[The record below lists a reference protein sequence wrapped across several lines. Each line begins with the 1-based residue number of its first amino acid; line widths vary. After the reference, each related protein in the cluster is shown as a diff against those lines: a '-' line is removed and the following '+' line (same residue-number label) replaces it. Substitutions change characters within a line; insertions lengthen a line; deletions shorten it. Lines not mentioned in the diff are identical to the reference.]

1 MDIFGNAPVA
11 AGFKPEY
18 PGEFPTLGFEAIHWM
33 TQFLARPT
41 VTRYEPFS
49 PTREQAE
56 FLLRWYRLDPITG
69 QRKYRRGV
77 IQRPK
82 GWGKAES
89 LDNVVPTP
97 DGYKRF
103 GDLRVGDYVYGADGK
118 PTMVV
123 QTHPM
128 IEDYGYTVTAS
139 DGSEG
144 VFHENHT
151 FVVREFTGSARKLVE
166 VSVGSMADRG
176 LAYPRALTKGRT
188 KASKSDVS
196 RFALQE
202 PPSLSNP
209 GTELPVDPYVLGVWL
224 GDGDSDSGR
233 VTFNADDLEHMTA
246 RMGVKEL
253 RLRWNDA
260 HTAAR
265 ATVPGLIV
273 KLRALGVLGNK
284 HIPARYLR
292 ASKADRLEL
301 MRGLMDSD
309 GHVEAS
315 GVRAEYCTTSER
327 LAEGVRG
334 LLFSLGYRPSVL
346 VGAAKLYGREVSKK
360 YRIRFR
366 PRPDYPVVSL
376 PRKVSRIRPLAR
388 APHPRVIADIRRTEQ
403 KVLMRCITVEAP
415 DGQYLTGRSH
425 WVTHN
430 SPFLSAI
437 VAFEALGNCRFAGW
451 DANGRPVGAPWN
463 AERKVEI
470 SLLAVSE
477 DQTRNAFEPMKEM
490 MGTDH
495 LAAYYPGLEVMETRI
510 LLPFNGMIKPRT
522 ASAASFEG
530 TPQVFTIADQTETWL
545 PNNGG
550 VELGAVAKRNMS
562 KTDGT
567 LLEAPN
573 AFVPGAGSFAELT
586 WEAYQKAIAGDS
598 FRDSILY
605 DTRDWGEPDLD
616 DPNSVI
622 AGLEHAYGD
631 SLKSAHGC
639 RIHTP
644 PCGVD
649 GSPYPG
655 GWVNINGVLDDVFDP
670 ATTLSDA
677 ARYFGNKPHAAA
689 DAFLD
694 MSQLAAATFYD
705 LKAAGIQPPSARDKI
720 VLGFDG
726 SWGRSKGITDAT
738 AIVAMR
744 VSDGLSWAVRVWE
757 QPDTAEGRDWEP
769 PRQEIDAVMRQTI
782 QSFDVVDGLFDPSG
796 WETAAAEWENL
807 ISTRRVERQQLSTM
821 TKAPP
826 RYGSMMWRGNQLAA
840 VAAATQALRIA
851 IIEKEVMITGSSD
864 LSRHILNAVYRET
877 RAGKILYKES
887 PSSARKIDA
896 AYALMLAHQ
905 SRLRVLAKGTGADQ
919 TRGVMQPMRIR

>member
-18 PGEFPTLGFEAIHWM
+18 PGELPTLGFEAIHWM

-56 FLLRWYRLDPITG
+56 FLLKWYQLDPITG

-123 QTHPM
+123 QVHPT

-139 DGSEG
+139 DGSEA

-151 FVVREFTGSARKLVE
+151 FVVRALPAPEGELVE
-166 VSVGSMADRG
+166 LSVGDMVKLG
-176 LAYPRALTKGRT
+176 LVFSGAP
-188 KASKSDVS
+188 
-196 RFALQE
+196 RFALQDPPALIFPGAE
-202 PPSLSNP
+202 P
-209 GTELPVDPYVLGVWL
+209 LG
-224 GDGDSDSGR
+224 
-233 VTFNADDLEHMTA
+233 E
-246 RMGVKEL
+246 
-253 RLRWNDA
+253 
-260 HTAAR
+260 AAR
-265 ATVPGLIV
+265 Q
-273 KLRALGVLGNK
+273 
-284 HIPARYLR
+284 
-292 ASKADRLEL
+292 
-301 MRGLMDSD
+301 
-309 GHVEAS
+309 
-315 GVRAEYCTTSER
+315 
-327 LAEGVRG
+327 
-334 LLFSLGYRPSVL
+334 
-346 VGAAKLYGREVSKK
+346 
-360 YRIRFR
+360 
-366 PRPDYPVVSL
+366 
-376 PRKVSRIRPLAR
+376 
-388 APHPRVIADIRRTEQ
+388 RVIAGIRGTAT
-403 KVLMRCITVEAP
+403 KVPMRCITVEAP
-415 DGQYLTGRSH
+415 DGQYITGRSH

-437 VAFEALGNCRFAGW
+437 AAFEALGNCRFAGW

-550 VELGAVAKRNMS
+550 VELGRVAKRNMS

-586 WEAYQKAIAGDS
+586 WEAYQKAISGDS
-598 FRDSILY
+598 FRDSIFY

-631 SLKSAHGC
+631 SLKSSHGC
-639 RIHTP
+639 HIHTP

-744 VSDGLSWAVRVWE
+744 VSDGLSWAVRIWE
-757 QPDTAEGRDWEP
+757 QPDTAEGSDWEP

-807 ISTRRVERQQLSTM
+807 ISTRRVERQQFSTV

-826 RYGSMMWRGNQLAA
+826 RYGSMLWRGNQLSA

-919 TRGVMQPMRIR
+919 TRGVMQPLRIR

>member
-18 PGEFPTLGFEAIHWM
+18 PGELPTLGFEAIHWM

-56 FLLRWYRLDPITG
+56 FLLKWYQLDPITG

-103 GDLRVGDYVYGADGK
+103 GDLRVGDYVYGADGT
-118 PTMVV
+118 PTRIV
-123 QTHPM
+123 QVHPI

-139 DGSEG
+139 DGSEA

-151 FVVREFTGSARKLVE
+151 FVVRALPAPEGELVE
-166 VSVGSMADRG
+166 LSVGDM
-176 LAYPRALTKGRT
+176 
-188 KASKSDVS
+188 
-196 RFALQE
+196 
-202 PPSLSNP
+202 
-209 GTELPVDPYVLGVWL
+209 
-224 GDGDSDSGR
+224 
-233 VTFNADDLEHMTA
+233 
-246 RMGVKEL
+246 
-253 RLRWNDA
+253 
-260 HTAAR
+260 
-265 ATVPGLIV
+265 V
-273 KLRALGVLGNK
+273 KLGLVFSGAPRFTLQDPPALIFPGAEPLGEE
-284 HIPARYLR
+284 ARQ
-292 ASKADRLEL
+292 
-301 MRGLMDSD
+301 
-309 GHVEAS
+309 
-315 GVRAEYCTTSER
+315 
-327 LAEGVRG
+327 
-334 LLFSLGYRPSVL
+334 
-346 VGAAKLYGREVSKK
+346 
-360 YRIRFR
+360 
-366 PRPDYPVVSL
+366 
-376 PRKVSRIRPLAR
+376 
-388 APHPRVIADIRRTEQ
+388 RVIAGIRGTAT

-415 DGQYLTGRSH
+415 DGQYITGRSH

-437 VAFEALGNCRFAGW
+437 AAFEALGNCRFAGW

-586 WEAYQKAIAGDS
+586 WEAYQKAISGDS

-639 RIHTP
+639 HIHTP

-705 LKAAGIQPPSARDKI
+705 LEAAGIQPPSARDKI

-744 VSDGLSWAVRVWE
+744 VSDGLSWAVRIWE

-782 QSFDVVDGLFDPSG
+782 NSFDVVDGLFDPSG

-807 ISTRRVERQQLSTM
+807 ISTRRVERQQLSTL

-826 RYGSMMWRGNQLAA
+826 RYGSMMWRGNQLSA

>member
-56 FLLRWYRLDPITG
+56 FLLRWYRLDPLTG

-82 GWGKAES
+82 GWGK
-89 LDNVVPTP
+89 
-97 DGYKRF
+97 
-103 GDLRVGDYVYGADGK
+103 
-118 PTMVV
+118 
-123 QTHPM
+123 
-128 IEDYGYTVTAS
+128 
-139 DGSEG
+139 
-144 VFHENHT
+144 
-151 FVVREFTGSARKLVE
+151 
-166 VSVGSMADRG
+166 
-176 LAYPRALTKGRT
+176 
-188 KASKSDVS
+188 
-196 RFALQE
+196 
-202 PPSLSNP
+202 
-209 GTELPVDPYVLGVWL
+209 
-224 GDGDSDSGR
+224 
-233 VTFNADDLEHMTA
+233 
-246 RMGVKEL
+246 
-253 RLRWNDA
+253 
-260 HTAAR
+260 
-265 ATVPGLIV
+265 
-273 KLRALGVLGNK
+273 
-284 HIPARYLR
+284 
-292 ASKADRLEL
+292 
-301 MRGLMDSD
+301 
-309 GHVEAS
+309 
-315 GVRAEYCTTSER
+315 
-327 LAEGVRG
+327 
-334 LLFSLGYRPSVL
+334 
-346 VGAAKLYGREVSKK
+346 
-360 YRIRFR
+360 
-366 PRPDYPVVSL
+366 
-376 PRKVSRIRPLAR
+376 
-388 APHPRVIADIRRTEQ
+388 
-403 KVLMRCITVEAP
+403 
-415 DGQYLTGRSH
+415 
-425 WVTHN
+425 

-437 VAFEALGNCRFAGW
+437 AAFEALGNCRFAGW

-463 AERKVEI
+463 EERKVEI

-490 MGTDH
+490 MGTEH

-510 LLPFNGMIKPRT
+510 LLPFNGLIKPRT

-530 TPQVFTIADQTETWL
+530 APQVFTIADQTETWL

-550 VELGAVAKRNMS
+550 LELGRVAKRNMS

-598 FRDSILY
+598 FRDSIFY

-705 LKAAGIQPPSARDKI
+705 LEAAGIQPPSARDKI

-744 VSDGLSWAVRVWE
+744 VSDGLSWAVRIWE
-757 QPDTAEGRDWEP
+757 QPDSAEGRDWEP

-782 QSFDVVDGLFDPSG
+782 NSFDVVDALFDPSG
-796 WETAAAEWENL
+796 WETATAEWENL
-807 ISTRRVERQQLSTM
+807 ISTRRVERQQLSTI
-821 TKAPP
+821 TKLPP
-826 RYGSMMWRGNQLAA
+826 RYGSMMWRGNQLSA
-840 VAAATQALRIA
+840 VAAATQALRVA
-851 IIEKEVMITGSSD
+851 IIEKEVMITGSPA
-864 LSRHILNAVYRET
+864 LSRHIQNAVYRET